1 MRDIGVGIIGTGFMG
16 KAHGLAYRAAAG
28 IFPLKLK
35 PVLEIVADNNAEAG
49 KRAFAQLGFRR
60 VTTNWKEVV
69 DDPAVEIVSITTPN
83 VVHNARW
90 RSPRSRRESMST
102 ARSPSRPA
110 PMTLAS

>member
-28 IFPLKLK
+28 IFPLKLN

-49 KRAFAQLGFRR
+49 QRALAQLGFRR
-60 VTTNWKEVV
+60 VTTDWKELV

-83 VVHNARW
+83 VVHSEMALAAMAAEN
-90 RSPRSRRESMST
+90 MST
-102 ARSPSRPA
+102 ARSPSRPV
-110 PMTLAS
+110 PMTRAS